1 MKVRIGSCKV
11 FLLYFEQENDE
22 VEKKCCLDG
31 GWSFPRTGEWRKE
44 IPG

>member
-1 MKVRIGSCKV
+1 MKVHIGNCKV

-22 VEKKCCLDG
+22 VEKCCLDG